1 MATGARGRSKH
12 VIRSLAIATLVV
24 LTIGYLAVSVIAA
37 NEITRPHHS
46 SVADTTARAVA
57 DFENVGF
64 LSRVDQLHL
73 KGWLFK
79 AMTSTS
85 RTTRRSVIIVHG
97 HDANRVNPDWGE
109 LAVTKD
115 LISQGS
121 DVLAFD
127 LRGAGESAGDRQTF
141 GTLEPRDVLGAYDFM
156 VARGYPAE
164 SMLLIGISA
173 GGDALLEAAPE
184 LQRAGALVV
193 DSAPSDTR
201 SLLVPRLHERLP
213 ALFDPG
219 VFVVARGLF
228 GLDIDLRPI
237 DNVQRLRDRA
247 FLFFVCDADDY
258 VASTNSE
265 RLRLASSNPQ
275 SLLVRI
281 HCRTHVSTYKT
292 DPASYLAALLAF
304 ANRQILERGG

>member
-1 MATGARGRSKH
+1 
-12 VIRSLAIATLVV
+12 VAIATLVL
-24 LTIGYLAVSVIAA
+24 LTIGYLAVSVTAA
-37 NEITRPHHS
+37 NEITRPHYS
-46 SVADTTARAVA
+46 SVADTTARDVA

-64 LSRVDQLHL
+64 LSRVDHLRL

-79 AMTSTS
+79 AVTLTS
-85 RTTRRSVIIVHG
+85 RTNQRSVIIVHG

-109 LAVTKD
+109 LAVTRD
-115 LISQGS
+115 LITQGR

-127 LRGAGESAGDRQTF
+127 LRGVGESEGDRQTF

-156 VARGYPAE
+156 VARGYAPE
-164 SMLLIGISA
+164 RMLLIGISA
-173 GGDALLEAAPE
+173 GGDALLEAASE
-184 LQRAGALVV
+184 LPRAGALVV

-219 VFVVARGLF
+219 VFIVARGLF

-237 DNVQRLRDRA
+237 DEVQRLRDRA

-258 VASTNSE
+258 VASENSE
-265 RLRLASSNPQ
+265 RLWRASLNPQ
-275 SLLVRI
+275 SQLVRI
-281 HCRTHVSTYKT
+281 HCRKHVSTYKT
-292 DPASYLAALLAF
+292 DRATYLAALSAF
-304 ANRQILERGG
+304 VDRQILERGG